1 MSTPLKRTADN
12 VGIQCVDITFADPKD
27 VAEVTPENCAN
38 TSNIA
43 LTYVYSTAGE
53 TSDAETLLSSKV
65 TWMASIPLAVI
76 VMWGLL

>member
-1 MSTPLKRTADN
+1 M
-12 VGIQCVDITFADPKD
+12 DITFADPKD

-43 LTYVYSTAGE
+43 LTYVYSTASD

-65 TWMASIPLAVI
+65 TWMASIPFAVMVI
-76 VMWGLL
+76 WGLL

>member
-1 MSTPLKRTADN
+1 MVT
-12 VGIQCVDITFADPKD
+12 QCVDITFADPKD
-27 VAEVTPENCAN
+27 VDEVTPENCAN

-65 TWMASIPLAVI
+65 TWMASIPLAVM

>member
-1 MSTPLKRTADN
+1 MSTPLEWTADN

-43 LTYVYSTAGE
+43 LTYVYSTASE

-65 TWMASIPLAVI
+65 TWMASIPLAVM

>member
-1 MSTPLKRTADN
+1 MSDALKWTADN

-27 VAEVTPENCAN
+27 VAEVTPDNCAN

-43 LTYVYSTAGE
+43 LTYVYSTAD

-65 TWMASIPLAVI
+65 TWMASIPLAVMVI
-76 VMWGLL
+76 WGLL